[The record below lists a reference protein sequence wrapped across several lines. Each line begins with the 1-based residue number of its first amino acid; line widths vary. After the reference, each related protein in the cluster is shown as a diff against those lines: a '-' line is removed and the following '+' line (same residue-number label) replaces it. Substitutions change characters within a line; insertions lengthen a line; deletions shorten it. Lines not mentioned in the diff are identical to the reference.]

1 MKYRELGKTG
11 LCVSEI
17 GLGALEIGRD
27 WGFDYRPRW
36 AKASAEEAMAVLH
49 TALESGINLIDTAPA
64 YQQSEERIGLW
75 LKGVRRDDVIIAT
88 KAGETF
94 DGTSTYDFSYRAI
107 LQSIDNSLKRLGTEY
122 LDIVQLH
129 GPSLADLKRGE
140 AEQALIDAKAAGK
153 IRCTG
158 LSADVE
164 VALYGV
170 ANGSFDVVQV
180 DYSLLDA
187 SAMRQLL
194 PLARHQ
200 GVGVLVRSV
209 FHRAALARPIW
220 DEPGVPPELRR
231 QVEAVWAR
239 IARHFQRDSNIDF
252 ELMRRVALQFAL
264 GNSLVDCTLIGTRS
278 AQHLRWS
285 AEIAEGAPL
294 DEALLQELL
303 AQAGGVDTL
312 ARCAWVDD
320 PLLAYYHDCEWG
332 RRPDTDERWF
342 EFVVLETFQ
351 AGLSWKTILNK
362 RKAFREAFY
371 GFDVN
376 KVAEFTEADV
386 ERLLNNPAIVRNR
399 KKIEAAVENAKIAR
413 ELIREYGS
421 LERFFLERVQT
432 EPDPLQVL
440 QQTFR
445 FVGRTTAESIVY
457 ATGIVSPPHPE
468 PCWLHRP

>member
-1 MKYRELGKTG
+1 
-11 LCVSEI
+11 
-17 GLGALEIGRD
+17 LEIGRD
-27 WGFDYRPRW
+27 WGFDYKPRW
-36 AKASAEEAMAVLH
+36 ARASAEEATAVLNA
-49 TALESGINLIDTAPA
+49 ALDIGINLIDTAPA
-64 YQQSEERIGLW
+64 YQQSEERIGQW
-75 LKGVRRDDVIIAT
+75 LEGVRRDEVVIAT

-107 LQSIDNSLKRLGTEY
+107 LESIDNSLQRLGTDY

-129 GPSLADLKRGE
+129 GPSLADLRSGE
-140 AEQALIDAKAAGK
+140 AEQALQDAKAAGK

-187 SAMRQLL
+187 SAMKLLL

-209 FHRAALARPIW
+209 FHRAALARPLG
-220 DEPGVPPELRR
+220 DELGVPAELLR
-231 QVEAVWAR
+231 QVEAAWAP
-239 IARHFQRDSNIDF
+239 IARHYQRDSDIDF
-252 ELMRRVALQFAL
+252 ALLRQVALQFAL
-264 GNSLVDCTLIGTRS
+264 ANPLVDCVLVGTRS

-285 AEIAEGAPL
+285 AEIAERAPL

-303 AQAGGVDTL
+303 AQAGGVDPL
-312 ARCAWVDD
+312 DRCSWVDN
-320 PLLAYYHDCEWG
+320 PLLVYYHDREWG
-332 RRPDTDERWF
+332 RHPQGDARWF

-351 AGLSWKTILNK
+351 AGLSWRTILNK
-362 RKAFREAFY
+362 RKAFREAFQ
-371 GFDVN
+371 GFDVD
-376 KVAEFTEADV
+376 KVAEFTESDI

-399 KKIEAAVENAKIAR
+399 KKIEAAVENARIAR

-421 LERFFLERVQT
+421 LERFFLERVRT
-432 EPDPLQVL
+432 AADPLQIL
-440 QQTFR
+440 QNTFR
-445 FVGRTTAESIVY
+445 FVGRTTAESIAY
-457 ATGIVSPPHPE
+457 ATGILPPPHPE
-468 PCWLHRP
+468 PCWLSGAQSQRAPASPE